1 MIYLK
6 CYFVQDLVKKKILA
20 ELNIPIEMYGQIW
33 I

>member
-6 CYFVQDLVKKKILA
+6 FYFVQDLVKKILA
-20 ELNIPIEMYGQIW
+20 ELNISIIEMHGQIW

>member
-20 ELNIPIEMYGQIW
+20 ELNIPIIEMYGQI
-33 I
+33 